1 MMCEFK
7 YIKHNKARFKPDKR
21 EEGIKILSNFFNEY
35 ENQIKGFK
43 GFIIM
48 NSADD
53 SQETIALTFWETKE
67 DMDTYKLNNKW
78 FNIITER
85 IKPLFEQLPER
96 SNYTLFNFK
105 TSFPS
110 S

>member
-1 MMCEFK
+1 MCEFR
-7 YIKHNKARFKPDKR
+7 YIKHNKARFKIGKR
-21 EEGIKILSNFFNEY
+21 EEGTKILADFFNEY

-48 NSADD
+48 NNVDD

-67 DMDTYKLNNKW
+67 DMDAYHKLNNKW

-85 IKPLFEQLPER
+85 IKPLFEQLPKR
-96 SNYTLFNFK
+96 SDYTLFNFK
-105 TSFPS
+105 TSFS

>member
-1 MMCEFK
+1 MYGFK
-7 YIKHNKARFKPDKR
+7 YIKYNKARFKPDKR
-21 EEGIKILSNFFNEY
+21 EEGIKILVNFFNEY
-35 ENQIKGFK
+35 ENQIEGFK

-67 DMDTYKLNNKW
+67 DIDKYHKLNNKL

-85 IKPLFEQLPER
+85 IKPLFERLPER
-96 SNYTLFNFK
+96 GNYTIFNFK
-105 TSFPS
+105 TSFS

>member
-1 MMCEFK
+1 MMGGFK

-21 EEGIKILSNFFNEY
+21 EEGIKILANFFNEY

-48 NSADD
+48 NSSDD
-53 SQETIALTFWETKE
+53 LQETIALTFWETKE
-67 DMDTYKLNNKW
+67 DMDTYHKLNNKW

-85 IKPLFEQLPER
+85 IKPLFERLPER
-96 SNYTLFNFK
+96 SDYTIFNFK
-105 TSFPS
+105 TSFS

>member
-1 MMCEFK
+1 MTYGFK

-21 EEGIKILSNFFNEY
+21 EEGIKILADFFNEY
-35 ENQIKGFK
+35 ENQIKGFE

-48 NSADD
+48 NNVDD

-67 DMDTYKLNNKW
+67 DMDAYHKLNNKW

-85 IKPLFEQLPER
+85 IKSLFEQVPER
-96 SNYTLFNFK
+96 SDYTIFN
-105 TSFPS
+105 S
-110 S
+110 SISYKI

>member
-1 MMCEFK
+1 MIYEFK
-7 YIKHNKARFKPDKR
+7 YIKHNKARFKLDKR
-21 EEGIKILSNFFNEY
+21 EGTKILTDFFNEY

-48 NSADD
+48 NSVDD

-67 DMDTYKLNNKW
+67 DMDAYHKLNNKW

-85 IKPLFEQLPER
+85 IKPLFEQLPKR
-96 SNYTLFNFK
+96 SDYTLFNFK
-105 TSFPS
+105 TSLS